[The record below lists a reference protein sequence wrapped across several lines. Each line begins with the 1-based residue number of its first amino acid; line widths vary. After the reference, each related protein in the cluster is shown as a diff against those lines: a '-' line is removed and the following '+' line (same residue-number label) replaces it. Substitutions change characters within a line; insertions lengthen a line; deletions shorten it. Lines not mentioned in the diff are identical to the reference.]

1 MALKKLLDNG
11 GGAGVQFYPH
21 PPASFQ
27 SKLFTNIK
35 VKELRASAMCFDE

>member
-1 MALKKLLDNG
+1 MQSLFSEAN
-11 GGAGVQFYPH
+11 YPH